1 MPTHPAHGNDSR
13 LSFWRR
19 VREYAVP
26 PSMIEAASARR
37 LAGDWAGACAAA
49 NVEVGFRL
57 RDVARVH
64 GRELAGRLRD
74 DLRRLAPDLLRWH
87 LPRTAPDGLLRPGL
101 TVPLARYPGEPQ
113 VVLVV
118 RTPPAWAEYG
128 QRIALAL
135 WDGSEDDGRSP
146 HPHPHPS
153 RRFRH
158 DLHRHLWD
166 AGRSTELA
174 VRAGSGGPPT
184 GAPGNGLG
192 DPPPHC
198 AVDRCAVDRWAVDR
212 WAAEAELLLRADGRP
227 AGPVVVRLGRRRRLL
242 LGPDGSTAEASGD
255 TSALPLLPDAATWVP
270 PDLGLLRS
278 GAIQPDGLHPLVAA
292 ALAPGHRTR
301 TQESSRPW
309 PQRLVDCRGA
319 RHRIGLVDGV
329 LAPLDHDTAE
339 LRREELL
346 AALSG
351 TPLPCLRAVDLTH
364 RRPHELAGVRE
375 RLDHGDTAGA
385 LALVEALLG
394 PEAVLRE
401 GPLRDELAAAA
412 ERRIAYGLYR
422 SGLTG
427 PGIVTHRSPRAT
439 RGTRPDG
446 TALRPHH
453 ATYRARPRLASL
465 R

>member
-26 PSMIEAASARR
+26 PSMIETSTALR

-49 NVEVGFRL
+49 NVEVDFRL

-64 GRELAGRLRD
+64 GRELADRLRA
-74 DLRRLAPDLLRWH
+74 DLRCLAPDLLRWH
-87 LPRTAPDGLLRPGL
+87 LPRSAPDGLLRPGL
-101 TVPLARYPGEPQ
+101 TVPLARYPGESP

-128 QRIALAL
+128 QRVALAL
-135 WDGSEDDGRSP
+135 WDGSGGDGRSP
-146 HPHPHPS
+146 HPRPRPS
-153 RRFRH
+153 RRFRY

-166 AGRSTELA
+166 AGRSSELA
-174 VRAGSGGPPT
+174 VRAGTGDPPT
-184 GAPGNGLG
+184 GLLGTDIG
-192 DPPPHC
+192 DPTR
-198 AVDRCAVDRWAVDR
+198 RCAVDR

-227 AGPVVVRLGRRRRLL
+227 AGPVLVRLGRRQRLL
-242 LGPDGSTAEASGD
+242 LGPDGTTAQASGD
-255 TSALPLLPDAATWVP
+255 TSGLPLLPDAATWVP
-270 PDLGLLRS
+270 PDLDLLRS
-278 GAIQPDGLHPLVAA
+278 GVIEADRLHPLVAA
-292 ALAPGHRTR
+292 ALAPGHPPRAQAATR
-301 TQESSRPW
+301 
-309 PQRLVDCRGA
+309 PQPHRLVDCRGA

-329 LAPLDHDTAE
+329 LTPLDHDPAE
-339 LRREELL
+339 LHREELL

-351 TPLPCLRAVDLTH
+351 TPLPCLRAIDLTH
-364 RRPHELAGVRE
+364 RRPDQLAGVRE

-385 LALVEALLG
+385 LAAVEALLG
-394 PEAVLRE
+394 PEAVLRD

-422 SGLTG
+422 AGLTG
-427 PGIVTHRSPRAT
+427 PELVNYPLPRVRRSS
-439 RGTRPDG
+439 RPDN
-446 TALRPHH
+446 AAFRPRPRH
-453 ATYRARPRLASL
+453 ASFRARPRLASL

>member
-1 MPTHPAHGNDSR
+1 MPTHPANGNDSR
-13 LSFWRR
+13 LTFWRR

-26 PSMIEAASARR
+26 PSMIETATARR
-37 LAGDWAGACAAA
+37 LVGDWAGACAAA
-49 NVEVGFRL
+49 NVEVDLRP

-64 GRELAGRLRD
+64 GRELADRVRA

-101 TVPLARYPGEPQ
+101 TVPLARYPGEPTI
-113 VVLVV
+113 VLVV
-118 RTPPAWAEYG
+118 RTPPTWAEYG
-128 QRIALAL
+128 QRVSLAL
-135 WDGSEDDGRSP
+135 WDGSAGDGRSP

-166 AGRSTELA
+166 AGRSAELA
-174 VRAGSGGPPT
+174 VRAGSTCPPPGPLPD
-184 GAPGNGLG
+184 GAG
-192 DPPPHC
+192 DPPL
-198 AVDRCAVDRWAVDR
+198 RCAVDR
-212 WAAEAELLLRADGRP
+212 WAAEAELLLRAEGRP

-255 TSALPLLPDAATWVP
+255 TSMLPLLPDAATWAL
-270 PDLGLLRS
+270 PDLELLR
-278 GAIQPDGLHPLVAA
+278 GGMLDADGLHPLVAA
-292 ALAPGHRTR
+292 ALAPG
-301 TQESSRPW
+301 QPSRAQAPPRLE

-319 RHRIGLVDGV
+319 RHRIGLVGGV
-329 LAPLDHDTAE
+329 LVPLDHDPAE

-351 TPLPCLRAVDLTH
+351 TPLPCLRAIDLAH
-364 RRPHELAGVRE
+364 RRPDQLAGVRE

-385 LALVEALLG
+385 LAVIETLLG
-394 PEAVLRE
+394 PEAVLRA

-422 SGLTG
+422 AGLAG
-427 PGIVTHRSPRAT
+427 AGAAVLDQPSLRVSRGAHQEGAARHRR
-439 RGTRPDG
+439 R
-446 TALRPHH
+446 TALRARHRT
-453 ATYRARPRLASL
+453 ATFR
-465 R
+465 